1 MNAPLSKKIPY
12 LLLFGLLIT
21 TNYTF
26 AQEAIIGKS
35 DFPVTSI
42 CVNSI
47 EKTVKESLYFSPV
60 LELNTTTEFIVE
72 LSAPI
77 GSFAINSAMVNSS
90 NDIETDCSQPKFTLQ
105 NNNHVEVLDVNC
117 KYDFSE
123 TFIDSLLFFDKD
135 VIKERII

>member
-1 MNAPLSKKIPY
+1 MTAPHSKKIPY

-21 TNYTF
+21 TNHTF
-26 AQEAIIGKS
+26 AQEATTEKS
-35 DFPVTSI
+35 DFSVTPI
-42 CVNSI
+42 CANSI
-47 EKTVKESLYFSPV
+47 EKTAKENLSHSAV

-77 GSFAINSAMVNSS
+77 GSFAINSTVVDRS

>member
-1 MNAPLSKKIPY
+1 MIAPHSKKIPY

-21 TNYTF
+21 TNHTF
-26 AQEAIIGKS
+26 AQEATTGKS
-35 DFPVTSI
+35 NFPDTSI

-47 EKTVKESLYFSPV
+47 EKTAKVNLCSSPV

-77 GSFAINSAMVNSS
+77 GSFAINSSVVNSF

-105 NNNHVEVLDVNC
+105 NNNPVEVLDVNC